1 MNKILRIITIILFFI
16 SSSFL
21 TNAQADI
28 TSKEIFD
35 HIKFLASD
43 SLKGRKPG
51 TTESKIA
58 AQYIIDEFAKAG
70 LKKLGK
76 DGFQYFEIKSGLKIG
91 TNLLSIDGYNA
102 EFKKEFTILPY
113 SESSSIH
120 ANVVFAGYG
129 FDIQDEKM
137 KWNDY
142 LNIDVKGKWVL
153 ILRGHPELEKRSS
166 IFETFADE
174 RTKVLTAKDKG
185 AAGVLFVSPVKMDE
199 NDELIALQMGRAD
212 VKSGL
217 PVLQVKREIANRILS
232 KSSKTIEELEKV
244 LNENKLPSSFDSKTE
259 ISVTTENEFQMVKTQ
274 NVVALLEGND
284 PKLKKE
290 FIIIGAHYD
299 HLGFG
304 GKNSGSRRPD
314 TMAIH
319 NGADDNASGVAS
331 ILEIAEYLGS
341 IKKKLKRSIVFIA
354 FDAEE
359 VGLLGSQFFAN
370 NPLLDIKQVKA
381 MFNFDMVGRLN
392 DQTKE
397 LSIGGTGTSL
407 EWENILNSYQQK
419 TDLKFAFSKEGLGPS
434 DHASFYSLNIPV
446 LFFMTG
452 IHDDYHT
459 PKDDVQF
466 INTKGQ
472 EDVSL
477 LGSQIIVQIVNQNTN
492 LTFQEAGPKSR
503 SDGRNGMKVKLG
515 IMPGFA
521 SSENNGL
528 KVEGVSKDGI
538 ADKAGILKGDLIIA
552 INGENILNIY
562 DYMNRL
568 KKFNPGE
575 RISIDV
581 LRGEEKKVF
590 IVDL

>member
-1 MNKILRIITIILFFI
+1 MNKILRIITITIFFVA
-16 SSSFL
+16 SSYL
-21 TNAQADI
+21 VNAQTDI
-28 TSKEIFD
+28 TSTELFD

-58 AQYIIDEFAKAG
+58 AQYISDEFTKAG

-76 DGFQYFEIKSGLKIG
+76 NGFQYFEIKSGLKIG
-91 TNLLSIDGYNA
+91 NNQLSIEGYSA

-113 SESSSIH
+113 SESSSIN
-120 ANVVFAGYG
+120 ADVVFAGYG

-142 LNIDVKGKWVL
+142 QNIDVKGKWVL

-166 IFETFADE
+166 TYETFADE

-185 AAGVLFVSPVKMDE
+185 AAGVLFVSPVKLDE
-199 NDELIALQMGRAD
+199 KDELIELQMGRAD

-217 PVLQVKREIANRILS
+217 PVLQVKREIANKILS
-232 KSSKTIEELEKV
+232 KSAKTIEELEKE
-244 LNENKLPSSFDSKTE
+244 LNESKKPVSFDSKTE
-259 ISVTTENEFQMVKTQ
+259 ISVKTEIEFQKVKTQ
-274 NVVALLEGND
+274 NVLAMLEGND

-299 HLGFG
+299 HLGYG
-304 GKNSGSRRPD
+304 GKNSGSRMPD
-314 TMAIH
+314 TFAIH

-331 ILEIAEYLGS
+331 IIEIAEYLGS
-341 IKKKLKRSIVFIA
+341 MKKKLKRSILFIA

-359 VGLLGSQFFAN
+359 EGLLGSQYFTN
-370 NPLLDIKQVKA
+370 NPLIDMKQVKA

-397 LSIGGTGTSL
+397 LSLGGTGTSL

-419 TDLKFAFSKEGLGPS
+419 SDLKFVYSKEGFGPS

-472 EDVSL
+472 EDVSS
-477 LGSQIIVQIVNQNTN
+477 LGSQIILQIVNQNTN

-521 SSENNGL
+521 SSDNNGL
-528 KVEGVSKDGI
+528 KVEGVTKDGI
-538 ADKAGILKGDLIIA
+538 ADKAGMLKGDLIIG
-552 INGENILNIY
+552 INGEKILNIY

-568 KKFNPGE
+568 KKFNPGD

-581 LRGEEKKVF
+581 MRGEEKKVF